1 MTMNQLDT
9 MTHSGGDGPSADT
22 DSFDSPQKDRAP
34 LADQAYDAIIDLILS
49 YQLRLGER
57 TSVSQLADRLSLGR
71 TPVKEA
77 IARLESEGL
86 LSVAGR
92 SGTTV
97 NDIDART
104 ARQLFALR
112 RVLENFAVD
121 EAVLNVTDEDLR
133 RIEGLLTEL
142 TWPQSESASLRRD
155 LARYVRSNVRFHAAI
170 VGCARNPTLDRLYAQ
185 VQLQA
190 QIVVYL
196 YRMGSDST
204 DRAVSNKYREHAAIY
219 EALRERDAR
228 KLKTLL
234 ENHAES
240 TETMVLGLL

>member
-1 MTMNQLDT
+1 MNT
-9 MTHSGGDGPSADT
+9 VEAVISRSGGDSSEASVGKGGGRDHT
-22 DSFDSPQKDRAP
+22 L

-57 TSVSQLADRLSLGR
+57 TSVVQLADRLGLGR

-77 IARLESEGL
+77 ISRLESEGL

-92 SGTTV
+92 SGTTI

-104 ARQLFALR
+104 AKQLFALR
-112 RVLENFAVD
+112 RLLENFAVE
-121 EAVLNVTDEDLR
+121 EAVRNVTEEDFR
-133 RIEGLLTEL
+133 QIEDSLAEL
-142 TWPQSESASLRRD
+142 KWPRDDTTSLRRD

-170 VGCARNPTLDRLYAQ
+170 VACARNPTLDRLYAQ

-204 DRAVSNKYREHAAIY
+204 DRAVSDKYREHAAIY
-219 EALRERDAR
+219 EALRARDAQ
-228 KLKTLL
+228 KLKALL
-234 ENHAES
+234 EGHAVT

>member
-1 MTMNQLDT
+1 MNTVETIFVPDSGNSSDT
-9 MTHSGGDGPSADT
+9 RGGEGRSQDHVL
-22 DSFDSPQKDRAP
+22 
-34 LADQAYDAIIDLILS
+34 LADQAYDAIVDLILS

-57 TSVSQLADRLSLGR
+57 TSVAQLADRLGLGK

-97 NDIDART
+97 NEIDART
-104 ARQLFALR
+104 AKQLFALR
-112 RVLENFAVD
+112 RSLEGFAV
-121 EAVLNVTDEDLR
+121 EEVVRNVTDEDLDH
-133 RIEGLLTEL
+133 IEGLLAEL
-142 TWPQSESASLRRD
+142 KWSQHDSTSLRRD

-170 VGCARNPTLDRLYAQ
+170 IACARNPTLDRLYAQ

-190 QIVVYL
+190 QIVIYL

-204 DRAVSNKYREHAAIY
+204 DRAVSDKYREHAAIY
-219 EALRERDAR
+219 EALRERNAQ
-228 KLKTLL
+228 KLRALL
-234 ENHAES
+234 EGHAVS
-240 TETMVLGLL
+240 TETMALGLL